1 LTRAASRWLVA
12 GTAVLL
18 LAGGYVFRIR
28 DGMADFA
35 VNHRAGQRLAA
46 GETLYQ
52 PADGHYMFKYLPA
65 SALLYLPLSSL
76 PLEAAKPVWFAISIA
91 AMFWLFWLAR
101 QITPGRDMLWVSILP
116 PLILAKYF
124 LHELRL
130 GQINILVTVVLMLA
144 LRALQQVPDT
154 RQEIAAGALVGLATA
169 LKPYAALFFP
179 YLLLKRS
186 WTSVV
191 AGLGVLF
198 AALAVPA
205 LFYGV
210 ERNVWVLGEWAR
222 TLSQST
228 PDLLANNDNVSVIAF
243 FTKWTGDAATAL
255 RWTGIVLASFAVLM
269 VAIVAKGAG
278 RGATVLEWAMVL
290 CLIPLVSPLGWD
302 YTFLAALP
310 AITLLVRYFGSF
322 PAPARIALAVNLLVV
337 ALALYDVMGREA
349 YRTFMQWSVTTVN
362 FIVIVGA
369 LAFLRF
375 RGQC

>member
-1 LTRAASRWLVA
+1 
-12 GTAVLL
+12 
-18 LAGGYVFRIR
+18 
-28 DGMADFA
+28 MADFA